1 MKKFFA
7 MLVSAAMVMSLAAC
21 GSTNTPAQT
30 TTPAGTSSAATEQT
44 APSTDP
50 ITISLCNAYSD
61 LDQLNVELKAAADR
75 ISERTNGVVT
85 VNVYPNNTF
94 GDPNVWVDATNAD
107 SPIISCASFPTWD
120 DKYPDADA
128 LQAGFVW
135 ESAEEIIRFYETDL
149 FKGIVEELDAQNV
162 HALNAPIAAGM
173 RHVIGRNSY
182 SAPEEIKGLKL
193 RTVNG
198 TAWLQCFEA
207 MGASPMG
214 MASSEQ
220 ISALSAGTIDAL
232 DQSINLIYSTKSYEL
247 VKEVTLLA
255 QQPLWDTF
263 FCSTKWW
270 NSLPAEYQEII
281 EDELHTATV
290 NYSDYCAEN
299 EASMRA
305 ELEAAGVTFHEADR
319 EAFAEMTKSVLDQY
333 SIGSELLETVAQIR
347 ADIAAGK

>member
-1 MKKFFA
+1 MKKFLA
-7 MLVSAAMVMSLAAC
+7 LALGLVMAMSLAAC
-21 GSTNTPAQT
+21 GGKTETPAETPDASSDAQT
-30 TTPAGTSSAATEQT
+30 
-44 APSTDP
+44 PSTDP

-61 LDQLNVELKAAADR
+61 LDQLNTELKDAADR

-107 SPIISCASFPTWD
+107 SPIISVASFPAWD
-120 DKYPDADA
+120 DKYPEADA

-135 ESAEEIIRFYETDL
+135 ESPEEIIRFYDTDL
-149 FKGIVEELDAQNV
+149 CKKIIADLDEQNI
-162 HALNAPIAAGM
+162 HSLNAPIAAGM
-173 RHVIGRNSY
+173 RHVIGRAAY
-182 SAPEEIKGLKL
+182 STPEAIKGLKL

-198 TAWLQCFEA
+198 KAWLECFQA

-220 ISALSAGTIDAL
+220 LSALSAGTIDAL

-247 VKEVTLLA
+247 VKDVTLLA
-255 QQPLWDTF
+255 QQPLWDAM

-281 EDELHTATV
+281 EDELHTAAV
-290 NYSDYCAEN
+290 NYCDYCADN
-299 EASMRA
+299 EASMRE

-333 SIGSELLETVAQIR
+333 SIGDELLETVAQIR

>member
-7 MLVSAAMVMSLAAC
+7 MLVSVAMVMSLAAC

-173 RHVIGRNSY
+173 RHVIGRKSY
-182 SAPEEIKGLKL
+182 STPEEIKGLKL

>member
-1 MKKFFA
+1 MKKFLTLA
-7 MLVSAAMVMSLAAC
+7 LSLVMALNLAAC
-21 GSTNTPAQT
+21 GSKTEAPVDDQ
-30 TTPAGTSSAATEQT
+30 SQSDSAAVAT
-44 APSTDP
+44 PSADP

-61 LDQLNVELKAAADR
+61 IDQLNVEFKEAADR
-75 ISERTNGVVT
+75 ISERTGGMVT

-94 GDPNVWVDATNAD
+94 GDPNVWVDATYAD
-107 SPIISCASFPTWD
+107 SPIISVASFPGWE
-120 DKYPDADA
+120 DKYPDVNA

-135 ESAEEIIRFYETDL
+135 ESPEEIIRFYDTDL
-149 FKGIVEELDAQNV
+149 CKSIIEELDNQNI
-162 HALNAPIAAGM
+162 HSLNAPIAAGM
-173 RHVIGRNSY
+173 RHVIGR
-182 SAPEEIKGLKL
+182 SAYPTPADIKGLKL

-198 TAWLQCFEA
+198 TAWLECFQA

-220 ISALSAGTIDAL
+220 LSALSAGTIDAL

-255 QQPLWDTF
+255 QQPLWDAL
-263 FCSTKWW
+263 FCSTTWW
-270 NSLPAEYQEII
+270 NSLPAEYREII

-290 NYSDYCAEN
+290 NYCDYCAEN

-333 SIGSELLETVAQIR
+333 SIGAELLDTVAQIR

>member
-1 MKKFFA
+1 MKKFLA
-7 MLVSAAMVMSLAAC
+7 LALALVMTMSLAAC
-21 GSTNTPAQT
+21 GDKPA
-30 TTPAGTSSAATEQT
+30 ASSTSSGSS
-44 APSTDP
+44 APSDP
-50 ITISLCNAYSD
+50 ITISVCNAYSD
-61 LDQLNVELKAAADR
+61 MDQINVELKAAADR
-75 ISERTNGVVT
+75 IAERTNGVVT

-94 GDPNVWVDATNAD
+94 GDPNSWVDATNAD
-107 SPIISCASFPTWD
+107 SPIISVASFPTWD

-149 FKGIVEELDAQNV
+149 CKQIIEALDAENI
-162 HALNAPIAAGM
+162 HSLNAPIAAGM
-173 RHVIGRNSY
+173 RHIIGRKAY
-182 SAPEEIKGLKL
+182 STPEEIKGLKL

-198 TAWLQCFEA
+198 TAWLECFQA

-220 ISALSAGTIDAL
+220 LSALSAGTIDAL

-247 VKEVTLLA
+247 VKDVTLLA
-255 QQPLWDTF
+255 QQPLWDAL

-290 NYSDYCAEN
+290 NYSNYCAEN

-319 EAFAEMTKSVLDQY
+319 EAFAEMTRSVLDQY
-333 SIGSELLETVAQIR
+333 SIGDELLETVAQIR